1 MRGGS
6 QAKWVVAAVAVALA
20 ATACGSN
27 GGGNSSNGGGSSD
40 GAAVNPAGVFSYQSG
55 EPQRPLQPA
64 NAMENQGGR
73 IVKQLFQGLVDYD
86 PATGALRNQ
95 VADKIET
102 TDAKHFTVTLKS
114 GWTFHDGT
122 KVTAKSFVDSWNWS
136 AYTANNQ
143 INSDWFSDIVGYDA
157 VHPEKG
163 DPTAKEMS
171 GLKVVDDTHF
181 TIDLSS
187 PVSYFTYK
195 LGYSAFYPL
204 PEGFFKDP
212 AGYGEKPVGN
222 GPYKFVSWEH
232 NKAITLAAYDGYAGT
247 NKAKN
252 GGIVFRN
259 YTAGEAAYKDLM
271 SDTLDVLDQ
280 VDSTDLP
287 KYKDDLG
294 KRAVDQPQ
302 GAIQNISFA
311 LYNTEWTSMDKDK
324 AAKVRQGLS
333 MAIDRD
339 TITKTV
345 LNGNRIP
352 ADAFVAPGVMGFKA
366 GACGDACKFDPAKAK
381 QLITEGGGVP
391 GGKISIQYNSD
402 GGHKEWVDA
411 VCNNIRQNTG
421 VECLGDPKPDFKTS
435 RDIVTKKQVK
445 SMMRTG
451 WVQDYPLNANFLRDV
466 YGTGA
471 AANDAAYSSPE
482 FDALAKEAD
491 AATTVEKTAEL
502 YQKAEAVLAKDMPAI
517 PLWYYKTS
525 SGYSN
530 NVQNVKFDSFGNP
543 VYTDVEVKKK

>member
-20 ATACGSN
+20 ATAC
-27 GGGNSSNGGGSSD
+27 SSSSDSSSGGSSD
-40 GAAVNPAGVFSYQSG
+40 GAVNAQGVFSYQSA

-73 IVKQLFQGLVDYD
+73 IVKQLFTGLVDYD

-102 TDAKHFTVTLKS
+102 TDAKTYTVTLKS

-122 KVTAKSFVDSWNWS
+122 PVTAKSFVNSWNWS
-136 AYTANNQ
+136 ANPANNQ

-157 VHPEKG
+157 VHPDKDKG

-171 GLKVVDDTHF
+171 GLKVIDDTHF
-181 TIDLSS
+181 TIELTST
-187 PVSYFTYK
+187 VSYFTYK
-195 LGYSAFYPL
+195 LGYSAFFPL
-204 PEGFFKDP
+204 PEGFFADP
-212 AGYGEKPVGN
+212 KGYGEKPIGN

-232 NKAITLAAYDGYAGT
+232 NKAITLAAYDKYTGS
-247 NKAKN
+247 NKPKN

-259 YTAGEAAYKDLM
+259 YTSPEAAYKDLM

-294 KRAVDQPQ
+294 KRAVDQAQ

-311 LYNTEWTSMDKDK
+311 LYNADWSDPAK
-324 AAKVRQGLS
+324 AKVRQGLS

-345 LNGNRIP
+345 LNNSRQP
-352 ADAFVAPGVMGFKA
+352 ADSFVAPGVMGYKA
-366 GACGDACKFDPAKAK
+366 GTCGDACKYDPVKAK
-381 QLITEGGGVP
+381 QLIAEGNGVP
-391 GGKISIQYNSD
+391 GNKIGIIYNSD

-411 VCNNIRQNTG
+411 VCNSIRQATG
-421 VECLGDPKPDFKTS
+421 VECVGDPKPDFKTS
-435 RDIVTKKQVK
+435 RDIITKKTVP

-471 AANDAAYSSPE
+471 SANDAGYSSAE
-482 FDALAKEAD
+482 FDKLSHEAD
-491 AATTVEKTAEL
+491 AATSVEKTADL
-502 YQKAEAVLAKDMPAI
+502 YQQAEAVLAKDMPAI
-517 PLWYYKTS
+517 PLWYYKTN

-530 NVQNVKFDSFGNP
+530 KVQNVKFNSFGDP
-543 VYTDVEVKKK
+543 VYTDVEVKK

>member
-20 ATACGSN
+20 ATACSSGGST
-27 GGGNSSNGGGSSD
+27 GGSSSD
-40 GAAVNPAGVFSYQSG
+40 GAAVNAQGVFSYQSG

-102 TDAKHFTVTLKS
+102 TDSKSYTVTLKS

-122 KVTAKSFVDSWNWS
+122 PVTAKSFVDSWNWS
-136 AYTANNQ
+136 ANTKNNQ

-163 DPTAKEMS
+163 DPTADTMS

-181 TIDLSS
+181 TIELTS

-204 PEGFFKDP
+204 PTGFFSDP
-212 AGYGEKPVGN
+212 AGYGQKPVGN

-232 NKAITLAAYDGYAGT
+232 NKAITLAAYDKYAGV

-259 YTAGEAAYKDLM
+259 YTSGEAAYKDLM

-311 LYNTEWTSMDKDK
+311 LYNAEWNAPEK
-324 AAKVRQGLS
+324 AKVRQGLS

-345 LNGNRIP
+345 LNGTRQP

-366 GACGDACKFDPAKAK
+366 GSCGDACKYDPAKAK
-381 QLITEGGGVP
+381 QLIAEGNGVP
-391 GGKISIQYNSD
+391 GNKITILYNSD

-411 VCNNIRQNTG
+411 VCNSIRQATG

-435 RDIVTKKQVK
+435 RDLVTKRQVA

-471 AANDAAYSSPE
+471 AANDAGYSSPE
-482 FDALAKEAD
+482 FDKLSKEAD
-491 AATTVEKTAEL
+491 AATSVEKTAEL
-502 YQKAEAVLAKDMPAI
+502 YQQAEAVLAKDMPAI

-525 SGYSN
+525 SGWSN

>member
-1 MRGGS
+1 MRGAS

-20 ATACGSN
+20 ATACNNDGSSAD
-27 GGGNSSNGGGSSD
+27 GSSNG
-40 GAAVNPAGVFSYQSG
+40 AVNAQGVFSYQSA
-55 EPQRPLQPA
+55 EPQNPLQPA

-73 IVKQLFQGLVDYD
+73 IVKQLFMGLVDYD
-86 PATGALRNQ
+86 PASGALRNQ

-102 TDAKHFTVTLKS
+102 TDAKNYTVTLKS

-122 KVTAKSFVDSWNWS
+122 PVTAKSFVDSWNWS
-136 AYTANNQ
+136 ANTKNNQ
-143 INSDWFSDIVGYDA
+143 INSDWFSDIAGYDA

-163 DPTAKEMS
+163 DPTAEAMS

-181 TIDLSS
+181 TIELTA
-187 PVSYFTYK
+187 PVSYFQYK

-204 PEGFFKDP
+204 PTGFFADP
-212 AGYGEKPVGN
+212 AGYGQKPVGN

-232 NKAITLAAYDGYAGT
+232 NKAITLAAYDKYAGS
-247 NKAKN
+247 NKPKN
-252 GGIVFRN
+252 GGVVFKN
-259 YTAGEAAYKDLM
+259 YTSGEAAYKDLT

-280 VDSTDLP
+280 VDPTDLP

-294 KRAVDQPQ
+294 NRAVDQAQ

-311 LYNTEWTSMDKDK
+311 LYQGDWAGVDK
-324 AAKVRQGLS
+324 AKVRQGLS

-345 LNGNRIP
+345 LNGSRQP
-352 ADAFVAPGVMGFKA
+352 ADSWVAPGVMGYKA

-381 QLITEGGGVP
+381 ELIQAGGGVP
-391 GGKISIQYNSD
+391 NNKITIIYNSD

-411 VCNNIRQNTG
+411 VCNSIRQSTG

-435 RDIVTKKQVK
+435 RDIIRKKQVP

-471 AANDAAYSSPE
+471 SANDAAYSSPE
-482 FDALAKEAD
+482 FDKFAQQAD
-491 AATTVEKTAEL
+491 EATTVEKTAEL
-502 YQKAEAVLAKDMPAI
+502 YQQAEAVLAKDMPAI
-517 PLWYYKTS
+517 PLWYYKTN
-525 SGYSN
+525 SGWSK

-543 VYTDVEVKKK
+543 VYTDVEVKQK

>member
-1 MRGGS
+1 MRGAS

-20 ATACGSN
+20 ATAC
-27 GGGNSSNGGGSSD
+27 SSSDSSGGSSE
-40 GAAVNPAGVFSYQSG
+40 GGAVNAAASFSYQSG

-64 NAMENQGGR
+64 NANENIGGR
-73 IVKQLFQGLVDYD
+73 IVKVLFKGLVDYD

-102 TDAKHFTVTLKS
+102 TDAKNYTVTLKS

-122 KVTAKSFVDSWNWS
+122 PVTAASFVKAWNWS
-136 AYTANNQ
+136 ANTKNNQ
-143 INSDWFSDIVGYDA
+143 INSSWFSDIVGYDA

-163 DPTAKEMS
+163 DPTATEMS
-171 GLKVVDDTHF
+171 GLKIVDDTHF
-181 TIDLSS
+181 TIELTS

-195 LGYSAFYPL
+195 LGYTAFSPL
-204 PEGFFKDP
+204 PEGFFADP
-212 AGYGEKPVGN
+212 AGFGQKPVGN

-232 NKAITLAAYDGYAGT
+232 NKAVTVQAYDKYTGSD
-247 NKAKN
+247 KPKN

-259 YTAGEAAYKDLM
+259 YSAGEAAYKDLM

-294 KRAVDQPQ
+294 KRAVDQAQ
-302 GAIQNISFA
+302 GAIQNVGFA
-311 LYNTEWTSMDKDK
+311 LYQGDWNAPGKE
-324 AAKVRQGLS
+324 KVRQGIS

-352 ADAFVAPGVMGFKA
+352 ADSWVAPGVMGYKA
-366 GACGDACKFDPAKAK
+366 DTCGEFCKFNPEKAK
-381 QLITEGGGVP
+381 QLIAEGGGVP
-391 GGKISIQYNSD
+391 GGKVTILYNAD
-402 GGHKEWVDA
+402 GSHKEWVDA
-411 VCNNIRQNTG
+411 VCNSIRQSTG
-421 VECLGDPKPDFKTS
+421 VDCTGDPKPDFKTV
-435 RDIVTKKQVK
+435 RDVVTNKQVQ

-471 AANDAAYSSPE
+471 SSNDNQYSSPE
-482 FDALAKEAD
+482 FDRLAKEAD
-491 AATTVEKTAEL
+491 AATSVEKTAEL
-502 YQKAEAVLAKDMPAI
+502 YQQAEAQLAKDMPSI

-525 SGYSN
+525 SGYSK
-530 NVQNVKFDSFGNP
+530 NVQNVKFDSFGDP
-543 VYTDVEVKKK
+543 VFTDVEVKKK

>member
-1 MRGGS
+1 MRGAS

-20 ATACGSN
+20 ATAC
-27 GGGNSSNGGGSSD
+27 SSSSDTSGGSSGNGEVNA
-40 GAAVNPAGVFSYQSG
+40 GATFSYQSG

-64 NAMENQGGR
+64 NANENIGGR
-73 IVKQLFQGLVDYD
+73 IVKELFKGLVDYD

-102 TDAKHFTVTLKS
+102 TDAKNYTVTLKS

-122 KVTAKSFVDSWNWS
+122 PVTAASFVKAWNWS
-136 AYTANNQ
+136 ANTKNNQ
-143 INSDWFSDIVGYDA
+143 INSSWFSDIVGYSD

-163 DPTAKEMS
+163 DPTATEMS
-171 GLKVVDDTHF
+171 GLKIVDDTHF
-181 TIDLSS
+181 TVQLTD

-195 LGYSAFYPL
+195 LGYAAFSPL

-212 AGYGEKPVGN
+212 EGYGQKPVGN
-222 GPYKFVSWEH
+222 GPYQFVSWEH
-232 NKAITLAAYDGYAGT
+232 NKAVTVKAFDKYAGT
-247 NKAKN
+247 DKPKN

-259 YTAGEAAYKDLM
+259 YSTGEAAYKDLM

-294 KRAVDQPQ
+294 KRAVDQAQ
-302 GAIQNISFA
+302 GAIQNVGFA
-311 LYNTEWTSMDKDK
+311 LYQGDWNAPEK
-324 AAKVRQGLS
+324 AKVRQGIS

-352 ADAFVAPGVMGFKA
+352 ADSWVAPGVMGYKA
-366 GACGDACKFDPAKAK
+366 DTCGEYCKYNPEKAK

-391 GGKISIQYNSD
+391 GNKLTILYNAD
-402 GGHKEWVDA
+402 GSHKEWVDA
-411 VCNNIRQNTG
+411 VCNSIRQATSID
-421 VECLGDPKPDFKTS
+421 CTGDPKPDFKTV
-435 RDIVTKKQVK
+435 RDVVTNKQVQ

-471 AANDAAYSSPE
+471 SSNDNQYSSPE
-482 FDALAKEAD
+482 FDKLAKEAD
-491 AATTVEKTAEL
+491 AATSVEKTAEL
-502 YQKAEAVLAKDMPAI
+502 YQQAEAQLAKDMPSI

-525 SGYSN
+525 SGYSK
-530 NVQNVKFDSFGNP
+530 NVQNVKFDSFGDP
-543 VYTDVEVKKK
+543 VFTDVEVKKK

>member
-1 MRGGS
+1 MRGAS

-20 ATACGSN
+20 ATAC
-27 GGGNSSNGGGSSD
+27 SSSDSSGGSSD
-40 GAAVNPAGVFSYQSG
+40 SAAVDPGASFSYQSA

-73 IVKQLFQGLVDYD
+73 IVKQLFKGLVDYD

-102 TDAKHFTVTLKS
+102 TDAKNYTVTLKS

-122 KVTAKSFVDSWNWS
+122 PVTAKSFVSSWNWS
-136 AYTANNQ
+136 ANPKNNQ

-157 VHPEKG
+157 VHPDKDKG
-163 DPTAKEMS
+163 DPTATEMS

-181 TIDLSS
+181 TIELST

-195 LGYSAFYPL
+195 LGYSAFFPL
-204 PEGFFKDP
+204 PEGFFADP
-212 AGYGEKPVGN
+212 AGYGQKPVGN

-232 NKAITLAAYDGYAGT
+232 NKAITLAAYDKYTGID
-247 NKAKN
+247 KPKN
-252 GGIVFRN
+252 GGVVFRN

-311 LYNTEWTSMDKDK
+311 LYQGDWNAQGKE
-324 AAKVRQGLS
+324 KVRQGLS

-352 ADAFVAPGVMGFKA
+352 ADSFVAPGVMGYKA
-366 GACGDACKFDPAKAK
+366 GTCGDACKFNPEKAK

-391 GGKISIQYNSD
+391 GGKITILYNSD
-402 GGHKEWVDA
+402 GSHKEWVDA
-411 VCNNIRQNTG
+411 VCNSIRQSVG

-435 RDIVTKKQVK
+435 RDLVTNKQVQ

-471 AANDAAYSSPE
+471 AANDGSYSSPE
-482 FDALAKEAD
+482 FDKLSKEAD

-502 YQKAEAVLAKDMPAI
+502 YQQAEAVLAKDMPAI

-525 SGYSN
+525 SGYSK
-530 NVQNVKFDSFGNP
+530 NVQNVKFNSFGDP
-543 VYTDVEVKKK
+543 VYTDVEVKKKK

>member
-1 MRGGS
+1 MRGVS

-20 ATACGSN
+20 ATAC
-27 GGGNSSNGGGSSD
+27 SSGGSSD
-40 GAAVNPAGVFSYQSG
+40 SSGGSSNSAAVDPSGTFSFQSA

-73 IVKQLFQGLVDYD
+73 IVKQLFTGLVDYD

-102 TDAKHFTVTLKS
+102 TDAKNYTVTLKS

-122 KVTAKSFVDSWNWS
+122 PVTSKSFVDSWNWS
-136 AYTANNQ
+136 ANPANNQ

-157 VHPEKG
+157 VHPDKG

-181 TIDLSS
+181 TIELTQ

-195 LGYSAFYPL
+195 LGYSAFFPL
-204 PEGFFKDP
+204 PTGFFADP
-212 AGYGEKPVGN
+212 KGYGEKPVGN
-222 GPYKFVSWEH
+222 GPYQFVSWEH
-232 NKAITLAAYDGYAGT
+232 NKAITLKAYDKYQGT

-252 GGIVFRN
+252 GGIVFRA
-259 YTAGEAAYKDLM
+259 YTSPEAAYKDLM

-294 KRAVDQPQ
+294 SRAIDQAQ

-311 LYNTEWTSMDKDK
+311 LYNAEWSGQDK
-324 AAKVRQGLS
+324 AKVRQGLS

-345 LNGNRIP
+345 LNNSRQP
-352 ADAFVAPGVMGFKA
+352 ADSFVAPGVMGYKA
-366 GACGDACKFDPAKAK
+366 GTCGDACKYDPAKAK
-381 QLITEGGGVP
+381 QLITDGGGVP
-391 GGKISIQYNSD
+391 GNKITILYNSD

-411 VCNNIRQNTG
+411 VCNSIRQATG

-435 RDIVTKKQVK
+435 RDIVTKKQVP

-471 AANDAAYSSPE
+471 AANDAGYSSPE
-482 FDALAKEAD
+482 FDNLAKQAD

-502 YQKAEAVLAKDMPAI
+502 YQQAEAVLAKDMPAI
-517 PLWYYKTS
+517 PLWYYKTN
-525 SGYSN
+525 SGYSK
-530 NVQNVKFDSFGNP
+530 NVQNVKFNSFGDP

>member
-1 MRGGS
+1 MRGAS

-20 ATACGSN
+20 ATACGS
-27 GGGNSSNGGGSSD
+27 GSSSGGSSD
-40 GAAVNPAGVFSYQSG
+40 SAVNAQGVFSYQSA
-55 EPQRPLQPA
+55 EPQNPLQPA

-73 IVKQLFQGLVDYD
+73 IVKQLFMGLVDYD
-86 PATGALRNQ
+86 PTSGALRNQ

-102 TDAKHFTVTLKS
+102 TDAKNYTVTLKS

-122 KVTAKSFVDSWNWS
+122 PVTAKSFVDSWNWS
-136 AYTANNQ
+136 ANTKNNQ
-143 INSDWFSDIVGYDA
+143 INSDWFSDIAGYDA

-163 DPTAKEMS
+163 DPTADAMS

-181 TIDLSS
+181 TIELTG
-187 PVSYFTYK
+187 PVSYFQYK
-195 LGYSAFYPL
+195 LGYSAFFPL
-204 PEGFFKDP
+204 PTGFFADP
-212 AGYGEKPVGN
+212 AGYGQKPVGN

-232 NKAITLAAYDGYAGT
+232 NKAITLAAYDKYAGT
-247 NKAKN
+247 DKPKN
-252 GGIVFRN
+252 GGIVFKN
-259 YTAGEAAYKDLM
+259 YSSGEAAYKDLT

-280 VDSTDLP
+280 VDPTDLAS
-287 KYKDDLG
+287 YKTDLG
-294 KRAVDQPQ
+294 NRAVDQAQ

-311 LYNTEWTSMDKDK
+311 LYQGDWAGVDK
-324 AAKVRQGLS
+324 AKVRQGLS

-345 LNGNRIP
+345 LNGSRQP
-352 ADAFVAPGVMGFKA
+352 ADSWVAPGVMGYKA

-381 QLITEGGGVP
+381 ELIQAGGGVP
-391 GGKISIQYNSD
+391 NNKITIIYNSD

-411 VCNNIRQNTG
+411 VCNSIRQSTG

-435 RDIVTKKQVK
+435 RDIIRKKAVP

-471 AANDAAYSSPE
+471 SANDAGYSSPE
-482 FDALAKEAD
+482 FDKLAQAAD
-491 AATTVEKTAEL
+491 QATSVEKTADL
-502 YQKAEAVLAKDMPAI
+502 YQQAEAVLAKDMPAI
-517 PLWYYKTS
+517 PLWYYKTN
-525 SGYSN
+525 SGWSN

-543 VYTDVEVKKK
+543 VFTGVEVKQK

>member
-20 ATACGSN
+20 ATAC
-27 GGGNSSNGGGSSD
+27 SSGGSSD
-40 GAAVNPAGVFSYQSG
+40 SSGGSSDSAAVDPSGVFSYQSA

-73 IVKQLFQGLVDYD
+73 IVKQLFTGLVDYD

-102 TDAKHFTVTLKS
+102 TDAKNYTVTLKS

-122 KVTAKSFVDSWNWS
+122 PVTAKSFVDSWNWS
-136 AYTANNQ
+136 ANPANNQ
-143 INSDWFSDIVGYDA
+143 INSDWFSDIAGYDA
-157 VHPEKG
+157 VHPDKG

-181 TIDLSS
+181 TIELTA

-195 LGYSAFYPL
+195 LGYSAFFPL
-204 PEGFFKDP
+204 PTGFFTDP
-212 AGYGEKPVGN
+212 KGYGEKPIGN

-232 NKAITLAAYDGYAGT
+232 NKAITLAAYDKYTGS

-259 YTAGEAAYKDLM
+259 YTSPEAAYKDLM

-294 KRAVDQPQ
+294 KRAVDQAQ

-311 LYNTEWTSMDKDK
+311 MYNAEWNDPAK
-324 AAKVRQGLS
+324 AKVRQGLS

-345 LNGNRIP
+345 LNNSRQP
-352 ADAFVAPGVMGFKA
+352 ADSFVAPGVMGYKA
-366 GACGDACKFDPAKAK
+366 GTCGDACKYDPAKAK
-381 QLITEGGGVP
+381 QLIQEGGGVP
-391 GGKISIQYNSD
+391 GNKITILYNSD

-411 VCNNIRQNTG
+411 VCNSIRQATG

-435 RDIVTKKQVK
+435 RDIITKKQVS

-471 AANDAAYSSPE
+471 AANDASYSNPE
-482 FDALAKEAD
+482 FDKLAHEAD
-491 AATTVEKTAEL
+491 AATSVEKTADL
-502 YQKAEAVLAKDMPAI
+502 YQQAEAVLAKDMPAI
-517 PLWYYKTS
+517 PLWYYKTN

-530 NVQNVKFDSFGNP
+530 NVQNVKFNSFGDP
-543 VYTDVEVKKK
+543 VYTDVEVKKKK